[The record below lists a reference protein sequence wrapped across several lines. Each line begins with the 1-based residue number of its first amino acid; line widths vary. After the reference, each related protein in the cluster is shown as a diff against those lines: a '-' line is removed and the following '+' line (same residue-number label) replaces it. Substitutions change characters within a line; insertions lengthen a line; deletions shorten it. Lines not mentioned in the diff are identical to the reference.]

1 MAEVV
6 GVVEKEGG
14 DAEAGLDLED
24 GEEGGVALAHR
35 LQALDRLP
43 HLSPLL
49 VVVRQPPQPLRHRL
63 HRRPSPEYSTS
74 VAAAAAVAVVFLA
87 GRGPLPVYRS
97 SSWSR
102 RWDSLLVVLDIDM
115 LCVKMKVILGSSN
128 SDESVE
134 SSRVHSY
141 FAHVHPIQKS

>member
-14 DAEAGLDLED
+14 DAEAGLDLKD

-49 VVVRQPPQPLRHRL
+49 VVIRQPPQPLRHRL
-63 HRRPSPEYSTS
+63 HRRPSPEYSPS
-74 VAAAAAVAVVFLA
+74 AAAAAVVFSA
-87 GRGPLPVYRS
+87 SRGPLPVHRS
-97 SSWSR
+97 SS
-102 RWDSLLVVLDIDM
+102 
-115 LCVKMKVILGSSN
+115 
-128 SDESVE
+128 SVE
-134 SSRVHSY
+134 SVGFLVSRPRH
-141 FAHVHPIQKS
+141 